1 VADGV
6 IEVRGLRKSY
16 RSLRGRRQLAV
27 DGLDM
32 TVPAGGVH
40 GFLGPNGS
48 GKTTTIRALLG
59 LVRAD
64 AGSLQILGRQ
74 VPSDLPAIIGRV
86 GAVVE
91 QPQFFPAFSG
101 RRNLALLGAVAG
113 VEGRRLDEVI
123 DLVGLRERAR
133 DRFRGYSLGMKQR
146 LAIAATLLKRPD
158 ILILDEPTNGLDP
171 AGIREVRLL
180 MRRLADEGTTVLLS
194 SHLLAEVQQVCD
206 SVSIISRGRHLASGS
221 VREVLASASTG
232 EVRVRL
238 HDLDSGARVLA
249 AAGFAVRRLDAYL
262 SVAGVDDPARVTE
275 VLAGQRLYV
284 SELAPGVANL
294 ESVFLELTGTDQPG
308 TQIGRSEGD
317 QA

>member
-16 RSLRGRRQLAV
+16 RSVRGRRQLAV

-32 TVPAGGVH
+32 SVPQGGVH

-64 AGSLQILGRQ
+64 AGSLHILGHA
-74 VPSDLPAIIGRV
+74 VPSQLPAVISRV

-101 RRNLALLGAVAG
+101 QRNLTLLAAVAG
-113 VEGRRLDEVI
+113 VHRSRVAEVI
-123 DLVGLRERAR
+123 ELVGLRERAR

-221 VREVLASASTG
+221 VREVLATASAG

-238 HDLDSGARVLA
+238 DDLDAGARVLA
-249 AAGFAVRRLDAYL
+249 AAGFAVRRLDEHL
-262 SVAGVDDPARVTE
+262 SVNGVDDPARVTE
-275 VLAGQRLYV
+275 VLAEQRLYL
-284 SELAPGVANL
+284 SELVPGTADL

-308 TQIGRSEGD
+308 TPVSRSHRRPG
-317 QA
+317 